1 MGTVDIVIPCYKAKD
16 TLKTLIASIASQ
28 TYKDK
33 ITVILVI
40 DNDDEDYILEHLL
53 VSNLG
58 LKYIIHDNEA
68 NFGPGTSRRVGAK
81 LGSSDYIMFIDAD
94 DELIDIFAVE
104 NLVAKIEKEN
114 LDAVNSTFYEELED
128 KSIVI
133 KKNDWIWVFGK
144 IYRRKFLEDNEIYFN
159 DTRANED
166 MGFNSVVMTVGK
178 LGNYNHAT
186 YLWKY
191 NPNSI
196 TKRDNGS
203 YSFYCIEGWIENIK
217 WGIEQCERLKVHEE
231 IIKQKIVRA
240 MLILYGWYCEY
251 TNSDKYDIHLLEKWI
266 ANYYKQVYS
275 KYEITEKDIAF
286 VYDCIGQTLKS
297 SKYVPKITYSEFIE
311 RVNCFGSIET
321 QDTENN

>member
-16 TLKTLIASIASQ
+16 TLKNLIASIGSQ

-40 DNDDEDYILEHLL
+40 DNDDEDYLIEQYLI
-53 VSNLG
+53 SNLG
-58 LKYIIHDNEA
+58 LKYIIHNNEA
-68 NFGPGTSRRVGAK
+68 NFGPGTSRRIGMK

-94 DELIDIFAVE
+94 DELTDIFAVE
-104 NLVAKIEKEN
+104 NLVAKIEQEN
-114 LDAVNSTFYEELED
+114 LDAVNSTFYEELENGD
-128 KSIVI
+128 LVI

-144 IYRRKFLEDNEIYFN
+144 IYRRSFLEDKDIYFN

-166 MGFNSVVMTVGK
+166 MGFNSVVITAGK
-178 LGNYNHAT
+178 LGNYDRPT

-203 YSFYCIEGWIENIK
+203 YSFYCIEGWTENIM
-217 WGIEQCERLKVHEE
+217 WGINECERLEINKE

-251 TNSDKYDIHLLEKWI
+251 INSDKYDIHLLEKWI
-266 ANYYKQVYS
+266 ANFYEKVYS
-275 KYEITEKDIAF
+275 KYEITEKDINF
-286 VYDCIGQTLKS
+286 VYECIGKTLVS
-297 SKYVPKITYSEFIE
+297 SKVLPQVTYKEFLE
-311 RVNCFGSIET
+311 RFNCL
-321 QDTENN
+321 